1 MQIIEMK
8 ISSLFSFMVPK
19 TGLFFDLFAEDTAN
33 LVEQAKKFNQLFT
46 ATDKNEIAN
55 LIRDI
60 RDLEQKG
67 DEMTH
72 NIFLELAD
80 NFITPFDR
88 EDIHALAASIDDIAD
103 NINGC
108 ASRIQLY
115 GVTEFSK
122 PMKMMSEVLLKQVVE
137 IDTAIGD
144 LRNMRNAQRVRDAI
158 VRINSLENHADD
170 IFDEAIAR
178 LFSEQDNAMVLI
190 KQKEVLSSL
199 ETATDKCEDVA
210 NVLESILVK
219 NS

>member
-1 MQIIEMK
+1 MK
-8 ISSLFSFMVPK
+8 ISSLFSFMVSK
-19 TGLFFDLFAEDTAN
+19 NGLFFDLFAEDTAN
-33 LVEQAKKFNQLFT
+33 LVEQAKKFNQMFS
-46 ATDKNEIAN
+46 ASDKNELTNI
-55 LIRDI
+55 IREI

-67 DEMTH
+67 DEVTH
-72 NIFLELAD
+72 KIFLELAD

-103 NINGC
+103 YINGC

-122 PMKMMSEVLLKQVVE
+122 PMEMMSEVLMKQVLE
-137 IDTAIGD
+137 IDAAIRD

-178 LFSEQDNAMVLI
+178 LFSEQDNPMVLI
-190 KQKEVLSSL
+190 KLKEVLSSL
-199 ETATDKCEDVA
+199 EKATDKCEDVA

>member
-1 MQIIEMK
+1 MK
-8 ISSLFSFMVPK
+8 ISSLFSFMVSK
-19 TGLFFDLFAEDTAN
+19 NGLFFDLFAEDTAN
-33 LVEQAKKFNQLFT
+33 LVEQAKKFNQLFS
-46 ATDKNEIAN
+46 AADKTELTNIIREI
-55 LIRDI
+55 RE
-60 RDLEQKG
+60 LEQKG
-67 DEMTH
+67 DEVTH
-72 NIFLELAD
+72 KIFLELAD

-103 NINGC
+103 YINGC

-122 PMKMMSEVLLKQVVE
+122 PMEMMGEVLMKQVLE
-137 IDTAIGD
+137 IDAAIRD

-178 LFSEQDNAMVLI
+178 LFSEQDNPMDLI
-190 KQKEVLSSL
+190 KLKEVLSSL

>member
-1 MQIIEMK
+1 
-8 ISSLFSFMVPK
+8 MVSK
-19 TGLFFDLFAEDTAN
+19 NALFFDLFARDTAN
-33 LVEQAKKFNQLFT
+33 LVEQSKRFNQIFST
-46 ATDKNEIAN
+46 SDKNEWNNI
-55 LIRDI
+55 IQEI
-60 RDLEQKG
+60 KKLEEKG
-67 DEMTH
+67 DEITH
-72 NIFLELAD
+72 QIFLELAD

-115 GVTEFSK
+115 GVNEFSK
-122 PMKMMSEVLLKQVVE
+122 SMELMSEVLLKQVME
-137 IDTAIGD
+137 IDTAIRD
-144 LRNMRNAQRVRDAI
+144 LRNMRNAQRVKDAI

-178 LFSEQDNAMVLI
+178 LFSEQDNAMLLI

>member
-1 MQIIEMK
+1 MK
-8 ISSLFSFMVPK
+8 LSSLFSFMVSK
-19 TGLFFDLFAEDTAN
+19 NALFFDLFARDTAN
-33 LVEQAKKFNQLFT
+33 LVEQSKRFNQIFST
-46 ATDKNEIAN
+46 SDKNEWNNI
-55 LIRDI
+55 IQDI
-60 RDLEQKG
+60 KKLEEKG
-67 DEMTH
+67 DEITH
-72 NIFLELAD
+72 QIFLELAD

-115 GVTEFSK
+115 GVNEFSK
-122 PMKMMSEVLLKQVVE
+122 SMELMSEVLLKQVME
-137 IDTAIGD
+137 IDTAIRD
-144 LRNMRNAQRVRDAI
+144 LRNMRNAQRVKDAI

-178 LFSEQDNAMVLI
+178 LFSEQDNAMLLI